1 MSTKYIIANI
11 SLPLMINDDGSYEVL
26 SENIEIKFSN
36 HVGELSIPK
45 TNDKSSACSEL
56 SEMVSDIL
64 RVKQVSKNDD
74 TIARVKNI
82 VRKNITFRNQSSK
95 RNPILKYTMK
105 NKSTLT

>member
-26 SENIEIKFSN
+26 SEKIEIKFSN

-45 TNDKSSACSEL
+45 TSDKSSACSEL

-64 RVKQVSKNDD
+64 RVKQVSKNDNSFV
-74 TIARVKNI
+74 RVKNV